1 MIGFNMAMQNIFSN
15 RGMFELAQNKAIS
28 FFFHYIINTT
38 VAKPIN
44 ELSNKKGQ

>member
-28 FFFHYIINTT
+28 IFFTT
-38 VAKPIN
+38 SLTQPLLN
-44 ELSNKKGQ
+44 L